1 VRGGPGVEEPITTTV
16 SSERSVSRR
25 TVEGGEEAMR
35 RLLLLHGEGVRLA
48 ETELWRLR
56 ELGRLERSQR
66 LWLGRTGTLG
76 EGTLRRSTP
85 LVRGPGLHVAGP
97 WIVCLAPRWRRPGRS
112 GSTLWTSG
120 ARGVPGI
127 AEPPVRVLALFAA
140 ITARGGRSMAAMVG
154 GPRWSRSVGGARVG
168 GARREE
174 CCGSRHLAC

>member
-1 VRGGPGVEEPITTTV
+1 MRGGPGVEEPITTTV
-16 SSERSVSRR
+16 SSEQSVSRC
-25 TVEGGEEAMR
+25 TVEGGEEAVR

-48 ETELWRLR
+48 EIDLWRLR

-76 EGTLRRSTP
+76 EGTLRQSTP
-85 LVRGPGLHVAGP
+85 LVCGPGLHVAGP
-97 WIVCLAPRWRRPGRS
+97 QIVRLAPRWRRPGRS

-120 ARGVPGI
+120 ARGVPDI

-168 GARREE
+168 GAHHEE
-174 CCGSRHLAC
+174 QDGGRGEC